1 VKELLAQLDTIFDFL
16 EKEHI
21 EPPISDTDYRYLAGK
36 LPFEI
41 PTAIENIYKWHDGI
55 ERFIPNYDFM
65 SLSGAVA
72 EYERLI
78 ALREEFQDESFFN
91 DSFLPIFWTD
101 KSYLIVDCDPN
112 YEESIYYLSF
122 ESRDLPEVY
131 ETTEQMLR
139 IIVDAYLSR
148 AYYIEDGSLT
158 KNSVLLKKI
167 ESKYLSSERLN
178 ERESKW
184 NKICDELHELEKQEQ
199 LNRDGAGEEAYAEVF
214 GYSQTDFQKSILV
227 NRLYMSYDERA
238 IGYLTEFL
246 NDSNPEIVSNAA
258 YGLGE
263 LRAREKLPELLKLLD
278 HPDRSVRSLAT
289 CAIGNIALSEDEI
302 LIQPLLQLLISEDSI
317 ETNIV
322 QVNTAEALGKLTNP
336 KAIAKLIDFL
346 IVSLPDKESKVTPH
360 VISALSR
367 MGDIGVVEK
376 LEQRKIKASPDMIKL
391 IDKAIRDIERG
402 YW

>member
-1 VKELLAQLDTIFDFL
+1 
-16 EKEHI
+16 
-21 EPPISDTDYRYLAGK
+21 
-36 LPFEI
+36 
-41 PTAIENIYKWHDGI
+41 
-55 ERFIPNYDFM
+55 
-65 SLSGAVA
+65 
-72 EYERLI
+72 
-78 ALREEFQDESFFN
+78 
-91 DSFLPIFWTD
+91 
-101 KSYLIVDCDPN
+101 
-112 YEESIYYLSF
+112 
-122 ESRDLPEVY
+122 
-131 ETTEQMLR
+131 
-139 IIVDAYLSR
+139 
-148 AYYIEDGSLT
+148 
-158 KNSVLLKKI
+158 
-167 ESKYLSSERLN
+167 
-178 ERESKW
+178 
-184 NKICDELHELEKQEQ
+184 
-199 LNRDGAGEEAYAEVF
+199 
-214 GYSQTDFQKSILV
+214 
-227 NRLYMSYDERA
+227 
-238 IGYLTEFL
+238 
-246 NDSNPEIVSNAA
+246 
-258 YGLGE
+258 

-278 HPDRSVRSLAT
+278 HPDQSVRSLAT